1 MKAMILA
8 AGRGERLRPLTDHTP
23 KPLLP
28 AGGRPLIEHTLEAL
42 VRAGFTDIVINIAH
56 LGEQI
61 RARLGDGGGFGAR
74 IRYSDEGDHALETA
88 GGIRQAL
95 DLLGP
100 GPFVV
105 VNGDIGTDYDFA
117 RLRREPAGDAHLV
130 LAPNPPHHPQGDFRL
145 DGDRVTP
152 SPDGIS
158 VYTFAGIGLY
168 RPELFAPLPT
178 GRAPL
183 APLLRQA
190 MAGGRITGELHP
202 GFWLDIGTADRLE
215 AYDRWLHG
223 RRGAQTPPTGSLFD
237 MRRLGR

>member
-42 VRAGFTDIVINIAH
+42 VQAGFKDIVVNLAH
-56 LGEQI
+56 LGWQI
-61 RARLGDGGGFGAR
+61 RERLGDGARFGAR

-95 DLLGP
+95 ALLGP
-100 GPFVV
+100 APFIV

-117 RLRREPAGDAHLV
+117 RLRRAPSGDAHLV
-130 LAPNPPHHPQGDFRL
+130 LVPNPPHHPQGDFVL
-145 DGDRVTP
+145 TEEQVTP
-152 SPDGIS
+152 PGDGARTW
-158 VYTFAGIGLY
+158 TFAGIGLY
-168 RPELFAPLPT
+168 RTELFASLPP

-190 MAGGRITGELHP
+190 MDAGRVSGELHP
-202 GFWLDIGTADRLE
+202 GFWLDIGTVERLKS
-215 AYDRWLHG
+215 YDRWLHE
-223 RRGAQTPPTGSLFD
+223 RRPARSVLAV
-237 MRRLGR
+237 